1 MKLKAKKSDALVLNL
16 VGDQVGFGEVETAVT
31 LITASPQSLTFEG
44 TKSSVAGRLLDAL
57 PEL

>member
-1 MKLKAKKSDALVLNL
+1 
-16 VGDQVGFGEVETAVT
+16 VT